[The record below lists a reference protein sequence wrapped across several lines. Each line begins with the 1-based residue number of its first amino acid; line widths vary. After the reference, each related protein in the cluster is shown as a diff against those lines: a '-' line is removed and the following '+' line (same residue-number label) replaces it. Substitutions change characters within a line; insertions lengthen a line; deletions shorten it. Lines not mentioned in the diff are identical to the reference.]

1 MTIRWRLCCITYDE
15 EDIIEPLY
23 GEHPSLG
30 SAECDKEPEVLEQK
44 NDIKKIDYVLET
56 LFRSD
61 WPDYEKWRLCCIT
74 YDEEDIIE
82 PPYGEHPSLDSAE
95 CDKEPEV
102 LEQKNDIK
110 KTDYVLETLF
120 RSDWPDYEKHEFFD
134 RGWQHVSDESTYYP
148 DTTTNT
154 ATSETEASDTEA
166 YDLYHNLKD
175 IYQDLTILSKKLDEI
190 AALQKLL

>member
-1 MTIRWRLCCITYDE
+1 MVLDFLNVDKIIGNRTNEAWRRKWRLCCITYDD
-15 EDIIEPLY
+15 EDIIEPPY
-23 GEHPSLG
+23 EHPSLG

-61 WPDYEKWRLCCIT
+61 WPDYEK
-74 YDEEDIIE
+74 
-82 PPYGEHPSLDSAE
+82 
-95 CDKEPEV
+95 
-102 LEQKNDIK
+102 
-110 KTDYVLETLF
+110 
-120 RSDWPDYEKHEFFD
+120 HEYFD

-154 ATSETEASDTEA
+154 ATSETEASDTET

-175 IYQDLTILSKKLDEI
+175 IYQDLTVLSKKLDEI
-190 AALQKLL
+190 ATLQKLL